1 MRRKRNASARKYGL
15 VDLTLRRRYSRT
27 FTFWTAILM
36 NAFLLHGTGYVSVVG
51 MKEIYNSIYLDCNMI
66 IFNIYQRLPSMYTYQ
81 CQSTITDK
89 LQFRVPLYVT
99 HKTRLWYVNLFIF
112 IQYTNFLCQL
122 ENPIPNQH
130 TYVYYI
136 RLFGLT
142 KTHRIHSSH
151 NNS

>member
-1 MRRKRNASARKYGL
+1 
-15 VDLTLRRRYSRT
+15 
-27 FTFWTAILM
+27 M

-112 IQYTNFLCQL
+112 IQYT
-122 ENPIPNQH
+122 
-130 TYVYYI
+130 
-136 RLFGLT
+136 
-142 KTHRIHSSH
+142 
-151 NNS
+151 